1 MEEIYNNKIISAE
14 SEISVYNLV
23 NALNDA
29 VFVCDH
35 KGHIIAC
42 SEQVVS
48 FFGLTD
54 KVRIIGSSFQ
64 SFIAYEHIDEA
75 YFNLLNIVNESNSHK
90 SGRFM
95 VKKGLSETF
104 NATIT
109 FATITN
115 ETGSGNYILVTFRE
129 APADNH
135 EIEILHKK
143 DVRLSRLFESITSRT
158 EIHSEIYSDKTS
170 KLVSQ
175 IGETLGAAIC
185 TYNSIQN
192 GDLNP
197 VYSWESPFNKGITS
211 QLCSRQLLDYLNDQ
225 NETLSLIRKPALSHF
240 LDSEP
245 LYVEEWGVKAILGF
259 IVKKNN
265 VAEGILTAVFTFHY
279 SLSDID
285 KLFIQTIIRVLSNE
299 NLENKP
305 LAISPEASP
314 REMIDS
320 MANPIFIISSD
331 GILMEVNKS
340 AGKNYGYERENL
352 IGQTFSLLS
361 ADDKNENIQVQQY
374 FDKARNGELQKFEWW
389 SKNKNGDTF
398 LNEVIFNKGIYY
410 GREVVIAVFRDITE
424 SKKEIDELVR
434 QNAEL
439 KESNISKDKFFGIF
453 AHDLK
458 NPFQG
463 LLGFIDLL
471 YEDLDE
477 LTNEQVKE
485 YLSNVRSASYH
496 TYTLLENLLEWSRIQ
511 SGKMPFTPTT
521 FDIRNEISSV
531 ISVLDNNATQKD
543 ILLVNEVES
552 GIMVEADRNM
562 IHSVI
567 QNLITNS
574 IKFSNAN
581 GRVVIRGRAPQNYD
595 KVKSKDGSDD
605 QLWLEVSISDNG
617 IGIPDEILP
626 KLFKLNGQYSQPGTA
641 NEPGTGLGLV
651 LCHEMV
657 EKNGG
662 RIWAES
668 IAGQGTTFVFT
679 ILLSNH

>member
-1 MEEIYNNKIISAE
+1 MDEIYNEKIISAE

-23 NALNDA
+23 NALSDA
-29 VFVCDH
+29 AFVCDH
-35 KGHIIAC
+35 AGHIIAC
-42 SEQVVS
+42 SEQVIS

-75 YFNLLNIVNESNSHK
+75 YFNLINTVNKSNSRK
-90 SGRFM
+90 SGKFL

-104 NATIT
+104 YANIT

-129 APADNH
+129 APIANY

-143 DVRLSRLFESITSRT
+143 DVRLSRLFESITSQT
-158 EIHSEIYSDKTS
+158 EIHSEFYSNKTR

-175 IGETLGAAIC
+175 IGETLGATTC
-185 TYNSIQN
+185 TYNRIQN

-197 VYSWESPFNKGITS
+197 VFAWESPFNKGITP
-211 QLCSRQLLDYLNDQ
+211 QLCSRQMLDYLNDQ
-225 NETLSLIRKPALSHF
+225 NESITLIRKPALGHF

-245 LYVEEWGVKAILGF
+245 SYIEVWGVKAILGF
-259 IVKKNN
+259 VVKENN
-265 VAEGILTAVFTFHY
+265 IAIGILTAVFTFHY

-285 KLFIQTIIRVLSNE
+285 KVFIQTIIPILANE
-299 NLENKP
+299 SQENKP
-305 LAISPEASP
+305 MVISPEVSF
-314 REMIDS
+314 RDMIDWI
-320 MANPIFIISSD
+320 AYPVFILSCD

-340 AGKNYGYERENL
+340 AIKNYGYEREKL
-352 IGQTFSLLS
+352 IGQTLSLLS
-361 ADDKNENIQVQQY
+361 ADDKNENIQLQQY
-374 FDKARNGELQKFEWW
+374 FEKALNGELQKFEWW
-389 SKNKNGDTF
+389 GKSKNGDTF
-398 LNEVIFNKGIYY
+398 PNEVFFNKGVYY
-410 GREVVIAVFRDITE
+410 GHEVVIAVFRDITE
-424 SKKEIDELVR
+424 SKKEVDELLQ

-485 YLSNVRSASYH
+485 YLSNVRTASYH

-521 FDIRNEISSV
+521 FDIRDEISSV

-543 ILLVNEVES
+543 ILLINEVDS

-581 GRVVIRGRAPQNYD
+581 GRVVIRGRAPQKYG
-595 KVKSKDGSDD
+595 KVKSDDGSDD